1 MMVFMDQMMAQTA
14 CFKLLQS
21 PWEEDF
27 VSLVRTAKES
37 FIISSPYIGREA
49 CQVVADQGVA
59 SRPTKT
65 LKLTVVT
72 DLSRRNL
79 LSGSTDAGAIHELV
93 INFPGSEVVF
103 LPSVHAKVYIADDQ
117 AAIITSGNMTAAGLS
132 RNYEYGMRVNDH
144 ILVREIRAD
153 IGAYAA
159 LGTKIELSRLKLLS
173 DVSVDLQE
181 MHREAEKTINS
192 RLRAEFERRLRR
204 FDDEVIRTRV
214 AGRAPTAI
222 FAEAILYLLRRHAM
236 STQEL
241 HRSIQKIHPDLC
253 DDSVDR
259 VIDGRHYGK
268 KWKHA
273 VRSAQNHLKEEG
285 AIKLTGGMWCMSRKE
300 NGFV

>member
-1 MMVFMDQMMAQTA
+1 MMVPMDQMMTQIA

-49 CQVVADQGVA
+49 CQIVAAHGVA
-59 SRPTKT
+59 RQSTKK

-93 INFPGSEVVF
+93 IGFPDSEVLF
-103 LPSVHAKVYIADDQ
+103 LPSVHAKVYIADDH

-144 ILVREIRAD
+144 LLVREIRAH

-159 LGTKIELSRLKLLS
+159 LGTKIELSKLKLLS
-173 DVSVDLQE
+173 DISLDLQE

-192 RLRAEFERRLRR
+192 RLRAEFERRLSG
-204 FDDEVIRTRV
+204 FDDEVLRTRV
-214 AGRAPTAI
+214 AGRAPNAI
-222 FAEAILYLLRRHAM
+222 FAEAILYLLKRGAM

-241 HRSIQKIHPDLC
+241 HLSIQKIHPDLC

-273 VRSAQNHLKEEG
+273 VRSAQQHLKEEG
-285 AIKLTGGMWCMSRKE
+285 VIQLTDGMWCMSQKE
-300 NGFV
+300 NASM